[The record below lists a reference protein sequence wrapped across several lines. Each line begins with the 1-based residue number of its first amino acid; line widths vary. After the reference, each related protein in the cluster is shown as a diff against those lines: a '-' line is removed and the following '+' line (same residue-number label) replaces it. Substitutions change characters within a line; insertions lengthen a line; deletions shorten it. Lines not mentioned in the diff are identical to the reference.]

1 VHTLPEKR
9 AHASCCWEHFVNYR
23 CLQLA
28 DAGPQGSMELFKATN
43 FDFLGYKWPFIG
55 LSLLL
60 TAAGLI
66 SLAIKGGPKYGIDFN
81 GGALMHVK
89 FAHQPPIEQIRS
101 ALRKRISGEIDV
113 QEISGQQE
121 VLVSTEVKD
130 ERTLDRERQQMTQA
144 LADAFGQRNGKLDI
158 NNTGA
163 AALAD
168 RLREP
173 LQRAAVAVSEDQL
186 QSLCKSILA
195 FRDSSTRSGIISKLS
210 DSSAVPGV
218 TPQIQQVIAQECYP
232 GVFTIRN
239 VEIVGPKIGADLRKQ
254 AVLVVLYALGAMLIY
269 IAFRF
274 EWIYGVAAVI
284 AVFHDTVITVGLFSI
299 FNKPIDLTVLAA
311 LLTLVGYSMN
321 DTIVVFDRIRENL
334 KLQQRGSF
342 AELVNMS
349 INQTLSRTVLTSG
362 LTLLTALSLYL
373 FGGQVL
379 NGFSFA
385 LVVGIIVGTYSSI
398 FIASPILIFWKNFA
412 DGRKRSVRTA
422 PAAPR
427 GTARAAK

>member
-1 VHTLPEKR
+1 
-9 AHASCCWEHFVNYR
+9 
-23 CLQLA
+23 
-28 DAGPQGSMELFKATN
+28 MEIFKATN
-43 FDFLGYKWPFIG
+43 FDFLGKKWPFIG
-55 LSLLL
+55 LSFLL

-66 SLAIKGGPKYGIDFN
+66 SLFAKGGPKYGIDFN

-89 FAHQPPIEQIRS
+89 FAHQPPTEKIRS
-101 ALRKRISGEIDV
+101 ALRKEIRGEIDV
-113 QEISGQQE
+113 QEVSGQQE

-130 ERTLDRERQQMTQA
+130 ERTLNLERQQMTDA
-144 LADAFGQRNGKLDI
+144 LTNAFGEKSGKLDI

-168 RLREP
+168 RLRDP
-173 LQRAAVAVSEDQL
+173 LQSASVAMSEDQL
-186 QSLCKSILA
+186 QAVAKAILA
-195 FRDSSTRSGIISKLS
+195 YRDSSPRSGIITSLDGLS
-210 DSSAVPGV
+210 SVSGV
-218 TPQIQQVIAQECYP
+218 TPQALAVIKQQCYA
-232 GVFTIRN
+232 GVFSIRQ
-239 VEIVGPKIGADLRKQ
+239 VEIVGPRIGADLRHQ
-254 AVLVVLYALGAMLIY
+254 AMLVVLYALAAMLIY

-274 EWIYGVAAVI
+274 EWIYGVAAVL
-284 AVFHDTVITVGLFSI
+284 AVFHDTIITIGLFSL

-334 KLQQRGSF
+334 KLQRRGSF
-342 AELVNMS
+342 RELVNSS

-398 FIASPILIFWKNFA
+398 FIASPILIFWTDFS
-412 DGRKRSVRTA
+412 DQRKKSTRTA
-422 PAAPR
+422 PASAR
-427 GTARAAK
+427 NTAKVAK